1 MASKKNPLSAML
13 NSDSRVQAK
22 EFQRDYTVAST
33 IKGVGDYAIGVT
45 KPVPVS
51 QTSMGRLAQSLGAAS
66 GLLKEFS
73 DYQIQKDQLD
83 LQSAALKGKIATQE
97 IAGQKA
103 LIDLENSKLRGAV
116 TNETIKQQNTQ
127 LEMLQQEEAV
137 LEFQDFWKTL
147 PPEERKSFNA
157 DAFVSLKTQEEEADK
172 ALGKAAVAVSK
183 GGTEEQKIAFMTKYA
198 KQNKGAAYYPDYVE
212 YFKSEKDKK
221 LGSVDDTSLTSEE
234 AGALADEILNTYI
247 TDVANFENGSE
258 ELKGF
263 LKAASGFNEKNFA
276 SLASEGQAKAAAI
289 SQERLVYS
297 LFNTAEN
304 GLFNSNQLA
313 QLQISSAKEGG
324 LESLLFGPKGVLKSI
339 ENSKNQETLSNFS
352 KIFHDQLGGLNVD
365 GRPFRESSL
374 FGAAG
379 AAIEEAATNMKKDA
393 LTKEKLDED
402 LSDSLIGDIA
412 KELAV
417 NYTNKEGREIL
428 MGAISGKREDLIK
441 LSPDKM
447 TKVLDMNPDEDRL
460 DVTIKLRTL
469 FEEYSSEKSF
479 LANSFISEN
488 SETFLDLSKPQYT
501 TGFFKKIKRSLD
513 SVEGNTEAS
522 EILNKWLGESGLNP
536 YSLSLFNRYSGGVID
551 RYRDAVEALPEIVKE
566 KHPNTS
572 TKEAKDFLNQEL
584 DKINE
589 TLEEDVIQYTKGQVR
604 ARAEIRE
611 DPPTYLD
618 INEVNKIIKMD
629 PLRPIESIKEEEERE
644 AIKQREAERE
654 AVSKISIEEL
664 HENNEKLRE
673 LANKGSIITSRKYNP
688 LAPAYTHY
696 SKSAASLL
704 TRSIFNL
711 NPLQGTTLGVP
722 SGFRYAPN
730 NFYIDEEKRYK
741 KAHFQA
747 ELSEK
752 LRIRTGIDAAE
763 ALDIAQTADSL
774 PEASAI
780 PILMK
785 EESFNYKDVEI
796 DAGTR
801 LLFTSEYLEENV
813 REHYATEIQD
823 KLKDIT
829 IPRSLFFE
837 TIPPIRDL
845 NLGKDKPS
853 SQEDVI
859 KAQKDL
865 GLTEKQLLEV
875 AELYGHEDALEF
887 LKSQYETPFH
897 NNKRK

>member
-1 MASKKNPLSAML
+1 ML

-116 TNETIKQQNTQ
+116 TNETIKQQNAQ

-147 PPEERKSFNA
+147 PPEERKAFNA

-212 YFKSEKDKK
+212 YWKSEKDKQ
-221 LGSVDDTSLTSEE
+221 LGSVDDTSLTREESAALSSE
-234 AGALADEILNTYI
+234 IFNRYI
-247 TDVANFENGSE
+247 TDVANFEPGSE

-276 SLASEGQAKAAAI
+276 SLAAEGQAKATAI

-304 GLFNSNQLA
+304 GLFNSNQLSQI
-313 QLQISSAKEGG
+313 QLSSAKEGG
-324 LESLLFGPKGVLKSI
+324 LESLLFGPKGVLKAI

-352 KIFHDQLGGLNVD
+352 EIFHDQLGGLNVD
-365 GRPFRESSL
+365 GRPFRESAL

-379 AAIEEAATNMKKDA
+379 AAIEEAATAMKKDA
-393 LTKEKLDED
+393 LTKQKLNEDE
-402 LSDSLIGDIA
+402 SDSLIGDIA
-412 KELAV
+412 KELAI

-447 TKVLDMNPDEDRL
+447 TKVLDMDPDEDRL
-460 DVTIKLRTL
+460 DVTIKLRSL
-469 FEEYSSEKSF
+469 FEEYSSEKSL
-479 LANSFISEN
+479 LANSFITEN
-488 SETFLDLSKPQYT
+488 SETYLDLSKPQYA
-501 TGFFKKIKRSLD
+501 TGLFKEIKRNLD
-513 SVEGNTEAS
+513 SVEGNGLAS
-522 EILNKWLGESGLNP
+522 EIMKKWLGGDSETGLDP
-536 YSLSLFNRYSGGVID
+536 YSLSMFNRNSGGAFD
-551 RYRDAVEALPEIVKE
+551 RYRDAVEALPEIVKR
-566 KHPNTS
+566 KYPDPS
-572 TKEAKDFLNQEL
+572 TKKAEDFLNQEL
-584 DKINE
+584 DKIDE
-589 TLEEDVIQYTKGQVR
+589 TLKEEVTQYVKGQAN
-604 ARAEIRE
+604 ARTELLD

-618 INEVNKIIKMD
+618 VDEVKDIIKAD
-629 PLRPIESIKEEEERE
+629 PLRPIEYIKEEGRRKGAKQKDIRERKISRASLEERY
-644 AIKQREAERE
+644 
-654 AVSKISIEEL
+654 
-664 HENNEKLRE
+664 ENDEKLRVSA
-673 LANKGSIITSRKYNP
+673 LKGSIVS
-688 LAPAYTHY
+688 
-696 SKSAASLL
+696 SLKFRQGPNAL
-704 TRSIFNL
+704 QPSFKHFNKTAIALVEGSIFDL
-711 NPLQGTTLGVP
+711 NPFSP
-722 SGFRYAPN
+722 R
-730 NFYIDEEKRYK
+730 FYIDRKEQYN

-747 ELSEK
+747 ELSEN
-752 LRIRTGIDAAE
+752 LRIRTGLSAVE

-774 PEASAI
+774 PEESSI
-780 PILMK
+780 PLLLR
-785 EESFNYKDVEI
+785 EESVDFRDLTRHEFYRGKQPSDSTAGRDVSS
-796 DAGTR
+796 GR
-801 LLFTSEYLEENV
+801 LPYHPDYNKRQREY
-813 REHYATEIQD
+813 YASEIQD

-837 TIPPIRDL
+837 TTPPIRNLD
-845 NLGKDKPS
+845 LGKDKPS

-865 GLTEKQLLEV
+865 RLTEEQLLEI
-875 AELYGHEDALEF
+875 AELYGHEDALDF
-887 LKSQYETPFH
+887 LKAQYETPFH
-897 NNKRK
+897 HNKRK

>member
-1 MASKKNPLSAML
+1 ML

-116 TNETIKQQNTQ
+116 TNETIKQQNAQ

-147 PPEERKSFNA
+147 PPEERKAFND
-157 DAFVSLKTQEEEADK
+157 DALVSLKTQEEEADK

-212 YFKSEKDKK
+212 YWKSEKDKQ
-221 LGSVDDTSLTSEE
+221 LGSVDDTSLTREESAALSSE
-234 AGALADEILNTYI
+234 IFNRYI
-247 TDVANFENGSE
+247 TDVANFEPGSE

-276 SLASEGQAKAAAI
+276 SLAAEGQAKATAI

-304 GLFNSNQLA
+304 GLFNSNQLSQI
-313 QLQISSAKEGG
+313 QLSSAKEGG

-352 KIFHDQLGGLNVD
+352 EIFHDQLGGLNVD

-374 FGAAG
+374 FGTAG

-447 TKVLDMNPDEDRL
+447 TQVLDMNPDEDRL

-488 SETFLDLSKPQYT
+488 SETYLDKSKPQYT
-501 TGFFKKIKRSLD
+501 TGLFKKVKRSLD
-513 SVEGNTEAS
+513 SVEGTEEAS
-522 EILNKWLGESGLNP
+522 EMLKDWLGESGLNP

-566 KHPNTS
+566 KHPDPS
-572 TKEAKDFLNQEL
+572 TDKAKEFLNQEL
-584 DKINE
+584 DKIDE
-589 TLEEDVIQYTKGQVR
+589 TLEEDILQYVKGQVKTR
-604 ARAEIRE
+604 KELKE
-611 DPPTYLD
+611 DFPTYLD

-629 PLRPIESIKEEEERE
+629 PLRPIEYIKEEGKRE
-644 AIKQREAERE
+644 ASRGLAD
-654 AVSKISIEEL
+654 ISLEEL
-664 HENNEKLRE
+664 HESNEKLRDI
-673 LANKGSIITSRKYNP
+673 ANKGSIITSRKYNP

-752 LRIRTGIDAAE
+752 LRIRTGIDASE
-763 ALDIAQTADSL
+763 ALVIAQTANSL
-774 PEASAI
+774 PKPSAI

-785 EESFNYKDVEI
+785 EDSFNYKDVEI

-829 IPRSLFFE
+829 IPRSLFVDTE
-837 TIPPIRDL
+837 VTRSTPPIRDL

-865 GLTEKQLLEV
+865 GLTEEQLLEI

-887 LKSQYETPFH
+887 LKAQYETPFH